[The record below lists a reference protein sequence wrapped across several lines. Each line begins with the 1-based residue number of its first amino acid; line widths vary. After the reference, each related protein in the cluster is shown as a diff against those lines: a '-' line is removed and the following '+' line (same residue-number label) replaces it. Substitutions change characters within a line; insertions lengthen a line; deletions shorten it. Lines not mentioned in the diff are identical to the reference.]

1 MKSGSEQTLQ
11 PTKRGRPFGS
21 NAEDTRQRLLKAA
34 EKHFDEQAYSDV
46 SMAKVAKS
54 AGMTGAAIYNYFD
67 SKDHLFEETVMDRM
81 SNYNKTINDAV
92 SGSGSWKTKFNRL
105 LNAVTPLHGKASGF
119 QMIGSVVI
127 NRLQQEPEKFQ
138 GIRAL
143 RNESAKVFR
152 GLIAEAIDCGDL
164 PQDTDIVLAG
174 DLLMAITASAMNIVS
189 FYHPSLSDMGPI
201 IESVKALLGT
211 RD

>member
-1 MKSGSEQTLQ
+1 MKSNSDSIVQ

-21 NAEDTRQRLLKAA
+21 NAKDTRQRLLKAA
-34 EKHFDEQAYSDV
+34 EKHFNKQAYSDV
-46 SMAKVAKS
+46 SMAKVAKT

-67 SKDHLFEETVMDRM
+67 SKDHLFEETVLDRM
-81 SNYNKTINDAV
+81 NNYNKTINDAI
-92 SGSGSWKTKFNRL
+92 SSPGTWKEKFNRL
-105 LNAVTPLHGKASGF
+105 LNAVTPLHGRASGF

-127 NRLQQEPEKFQ
+127 NRLQQEPDKFQ

-143 RNESAKVFR
+143 RDESAQVFR
-152 GLIAEAIDCGDL
+152 GLVAEAIDCGDL
-164 PQDTDIVLAG
+164 PQDTDVILAG
-174 DLLMAITASAMNIVS
+174 DLLMAITASAMNTVS
-189 FYHPSLSDMGPI
+189 FYHPSLNDMSPI